1 MQLIG
6 ISVLVFSL
14 TVMLLVLLRVPALK
28 VGWVDI
34 PGGRKQHEGRV
45 PLVGGLAMF
54 FALMLASL
62 VGLFSWSAYY
72 NGFLIGALV
81 LLVSGLFDDRFDIP
95 PLTKLI
101 AQGLAAWCLIG
112 TGEFTSGLGDLL
124 GSGPIAPGWIGLPMA
139 IFAVVGLINAMNF
152 FDGLDGLAAG
162 MGLLT
167 LIALTLVASV
177 TNQIQILPMLIAC
190 LAAVAGFWVF
200 NMRFHERQPAFVF
213 MGNAGSM
220 VLGFTLAWFSL
231 QLTQTAD
238 AVLPPVYA
246 LWFLALP
253 LIESVSLIARR
264 ILARKN
270 PFQAGRDHLHH
281 LLLAAGLGHA
291 ATVWLLLLAQAI
303 LTGVG
308 YACWRAGASEA
319 LMFSAFIGLFLVHH
333 AVLTHDT
340 IRPVWLDDR
349 REACGRSL

>member
-14 TVMLLVLLRVPALK
+14 TVMLLVLLRVPAIK

-54 FALMLASL
+54 VALMLASL

-81 LLVSGLFDDRFDIP
+81 LLVSGLFDDRFDIS

-112 TGEFTSGLGDLL
+112 TGEFTGGLGDFL
-124 GSGPIAPGWIGLPMA
+124 GSGTVPLGWIGMPVA
-139 IFAVVGLINAMNF
+139 VFAVVGLINAVNF

-220 VLGFTLAWFSL
+220 VLGHTGLVLA
-231 QLTQTAD
+231 
-238 AVLPPVYA
+238 PVD
-246 LWFLALP
+246 P
-253 LIESVSLIARR
+253 DRR
-264 ILARKN
+264 C
-270 PFQAGRDHLHH
+270 GV
-281 LLLAAGLGHA
+281 AAGLCALVSSLA
-291 ATVWLLLLAQAI
+291 ADRVGQPDCSPHPGAQEPIPGRARPSASPPAGCRAGTCRNSLVI
-303 LTGVG
+303 V
-308 YACWRAGASEA
+308 AGASHPDRC
-319 LMFSAFIGLFLVHH
+319 GLCLLACRGFRSPDVQRIH
-333 AVLTHDT
+333 
-340 IRPVWLDDR
+340 RPLSGPSRGSD
-349 REACGRSL
+349 A